1 MELLLICAAG
11 CLSCVLLASWQASVL
26 VGLVLLVR
34 VLLGD
39 LLPPRGRYLLWGIV
53 LARLLVPVFPASD
66 FSVFNLAAG
75 LTESTNMK
83 PAASTS
89 GERAVSAE
97 PARDGGRSQPSLA
110 QVSVTTIQPNEPAP
124 VDSDSG
130 EPKSSPVV
138 VPALPSAEAGTGDT
152 TSRWLRS
159 SDWVVLIWLSGVAW
173 LALRLL
179 LGCRRLGRIMAA
191 GTVVRDSRTLELF
204 EQCRRKAGVTK
215 PVTLWSI
222 GGEMTPAVTGL
233 WRPKILIPDQVLNS
247 FTEEELRFVLLHELI
262 HVRRHD
268 VAVNWLAWL
277 VQTLHWFNPVI
288 WFAVRRL
295 RYDRELACDALV
307 LERTGESAAARYGH
321 TAIKLLGL
329 FSDARSV
336 PAAVGILDRKRSVV
350 RRIAMIG
357 RYRKP
362 SRLQNSVAIL
372 IVLLLA
378 GVGLTDAAPDVEKPD
393 GEQASGQEES
403 ASSSVPKPVA
413 ADTGKTEERSTG
425 VSEEESERI
434 RFVDVTAESGLD
446 AFSGGAA
453 AKDTPRAAHIGSGCA
468 FIDFDNDGDLDIVL
482 VNMQPSNPEDDEKGE
497 PKDNSIRL
505 LENNGHGQFKDVTPK
520 EPCWSGLSATGIAV
534 GDFDNDG
541 LPDLFVA
548 AIGLNRLLRN
558 LGQGKFE
565 DVTLQAGVAGGVDVW
580 STGCGWVDIDR
591 DGDLDLFV
599 VAYSAQKERKKEKA
613 KTAAPSLFL
622 NQGNGR
628 FVEKAKLNSAA
639 TGASLGVTF
648 ADVDADGWLDIFVAN
663 DGFPNNLFRNQNGQ
677 TFQDIGLMSGVALA
691 ADGTVTSSTGIDFG
705 TLEDGRSGLLVGSGA
720 MESAGLFVGAGD
732 VLIDQSKSMGIA
744 TGTLEAATFGTGW
757 LDADL
762 DGVQDIFLLNG
773 AVDGVEL
780 KAPAGP
786 ELLLRVRDNAR
797 PTRIQIDIES
807 DAGTVTPPFN
817 GRGAAFGDIDG
828 DGDVDVL
835 ISTLDTPRLLRNE
848 NPSKNR
854 WLRFKLI
861 GKRTNRDAI
870 GSRVTIE
877 VASGA
882 RQTRQV
888 MPTRGYLSQSEL
900 AVTFGLGRADSVRRV
915 IIDWADGSQS
925 EFSNVAANQT
935 LVVEQ
940 REVFRPLVGVVTDIT
955 LKGQPVQKGDLL
967 TEIEAAAEETLDTKS
982 KGKPSAVVQ
991 VDLLDRPEGTLRAIR
1006 IDGKDLGSGEKAFTK
1021 LAEAIRQWAVTPGRP
1036 ALAEREVEI
1045 RVSSGLKH
1053 EYVVRAISVCSGR
1066 TNPETGKSE
1075 RYVSRIRFSPSRP
1088 IEALQLS
1095 IGFVRSKGGKRLS
1108 KNPVVLWDDRVVPLD
1123 RVGVKVAEW
1132 IKSTKVPAKK
1142 ISVTLEGDSD
1152 VPTDS
1157 IQELIHTLQKQ
1168 GFERFSLRAVDSADA
1183 DLSDKENSSNERRF
1197 DHVPAPDPKQL
1208 EAMIRDIF
1216 SNKSGS
1222 VVFSD
1227 PQTGELVISAEDRQT
1242 LDRVESLLKE
1252 LAKQKEKDSREAN

>member
-26 VGLVLLVR
+26 VGLVLLIR
-34 VLLGD
+34 VVLGD
-39 LLPPRGRYLLWGIV
+39 LLPARARYLLWGVV
-53 LARLLVPVFPASD
+53 LTRLLVPVFPASD

-75 LTESTNMK
+75 LTDSEETSVTA
-83 PAASTS
+83 PAASLS
-89 GERAVSAE
+89 GENAE
-97 PARDGGRSQPSLA
+97 PELEQDGGEVRPSLA
-110 QVSVTTIQPNEPAP
+110 QISVTAIQPNEPTRTGGI
-124 VDSDSG
+124 SRET
-130 EPKSSPVV
+130 EPSLAVSP
-138 VPALPSAEAGTGDT
+138 PLRSAEAGAANTAT
-152 TSRWLRS
+152 RWLS
-159 SDWVVLIWLSGVAW
+159 QPSQWIVLIWLTGVAW

-179 LGCRRLGRIMAA
+179 LGYRRLGRIVA
-191 GTVVRDSRTLELF
+191 GGSVVREPRILELL
-204 EQCRRKAGVTK
+204 EKCRQKAGVSK
-215 PVTLWSI
+215 PVTLCAIS
-222 GGEMTPAVTGL
+222 GEMTPAVTGL
-233 WRPKILIPDQVLNS
+233 WRPKILIPERVLSS
-247 FTEEELRFVLLHELI
+247 FSEEELRFVLLHELI

-307 LERTGESAAARYGH
+307 LEHAGESAAAHYGH

-329 FSDARSV
+329 FSNARSLPV
-336 PAAVGILDRKRSVV
+336 AVGILDRKRSVV

-372 IVLLLA
+372 VVLFLA
-378 GVGLTDAAPDVEKPD
+378 GVGLTDAAPDGEEIAKPD
-393 GEQASGQEES
+393 GVQTSG
-403 ASSSVPKPVA
+403 
-413 ADTGKTEERSTG
+413 
-425 VSEEESERI
+425 EEESEASSAQKPNAANSGETEKQSRGNEETERI

-446 AFSGGAA
+446 AFSGGAEVES
-453 AKDTPRAAHIGSGCA
+453 TPRANRIGNGCA
-468 FIDFDNDGDLDIVL
+468 FIDFDNDGDLDVVL
-482 VNMQPSNPEDDEKGE
+482 VNVQPPIPADEGPDEPEPG
-497 PKDNSIRL
+497 NSIRL
-505 LENNGHGQFKDVTPK
+505 LENDGHGEFKDVTPGD
-520 EPCWSGLSATGIAV
+520 PCWTGLAATGIAV

-541 LPDLFVA
+541 LPDLYVA

-599 VAYSAQKERKKEKA
+599 VAYSAQKERKKGKT
-613 KTAAPSLFL
+613 KTAAPSLFF

-628 FVEKAKLNSAA
+628 FVEKATLDAAA

-648 ADVDADGWLDIFVAN
+648 ADFNADGWLDIFVAN

-677 TFQDIGLMSGVALA
+677 KFQDIGLLSGVALA

-705 TLEDGRSGLLVGSGA
+705 TLEDGRSGLLVGSGS
-720 MESAGLFVGAGD
+720 MESSGLFIGADGI
-732 VLIDQSKSMGIA
+732 LIDRSKSMGVA
-744 TGTLEAATFGTGW
+744 EGTLGAATFGIGW

-786 ELLLRVRDNAR
+786 ELLLRVRDNGR

-807 DAGTVTPPFN
+807 DAGAETPPFS

-828 DGDVDVL
+828 DGDVDIL
-835 ISTLDTPRLLRNE
+835 ISTLNKPRLLRNE

-854 WLRFKLI
+854 WLRFKLV

-900 AVTFGLGRADSVRRV
+900 AVTFGLGKADAVRRV
-915 IIDWADGSQS
+915 IIDWADGSRS

-940 REVFRPLVGVVTDIT
+940 REVFRPLVGVVTDIAV
-955 LKGQPVQKGDLL
+955 KGQRVQKGELQ
-967 TEIEAAAEETLDTKS
+967 TEIEAAAEASLETQQKEER
-982 KGKPSAVVQ
+982 SAVVQ

-1006 IDGKDLGSGEKAFTK
+1006 FDGKDLGAGEKAFEK
-1021 LAEAIRQWAVTPGRP
+1021 LAEAVRQWAATPGRP

-1053 EYVVRAISVCSGR
+1053 EYVVRTISVCSGR
-1066 TNPETGKSE
+1066 TNPKTGKSE
-1075 RYVSRIRFSPSRP
+1075 RYVSRIRFSPSAP
-1088 IEALQLS
+1088 VDALHLS
-1095 IGFVRSKGGKRLS
+1095 VGFVRSKGGKRLS
-1108 KNPVVLWDDRVVPLD
+1108 KKPVVLWDDRVVPLD
-1123 RVGVKVAEW
+1123 QLGVKAAEW
-1132 IKSTKVPAKK
+1132 IKSTKVTPETVT
-1142 ISVTLEGDSD
+1142 VTLGADSD
-1152 VPTDS
+1152 VPTGL

-1168 GFERFSLRAVDSADA
+1168 GFERFSLRAVDSSEKEASSK
-1183 DLSDKENSSNERRF
+1183 DLRF

-1208 EAMIRDIF
+1208 ESMIRDIF

-1227 PQTGELVISAEDRQT
+1227 PQTGELVISAEDKQT

-1252 LAKQKEKDSREAN
+1252 LGKQKEKDFPEDN